1 MLSRPKHRRQF
12 VIHRK
17 FREPPCLAYEEG
29 GRKDQDPAGT
39 FSHNCGTGAIELRR
53 AAHSQR
59 LNLEPSARPLV
70 STASRAGRCEGVA
83 GSHTMATRESP
94 GTASLRSSRLF
105 ADVSL
110 IITVSPVML
119 PPGRARL
126 ATWPLP
132 IGSAWLAD
140 PMGMVEVARLAAP
153 AKMEVGA

>member
-29 GRKDQDPAGT
+29 GRKDQDPAGA
-39 FSHNCGTGAIELRR
+39 FSHNCGKGAIELRR

-59 LNLEPSARPLV
+59 LNLEPQRSAPSLHRIQG
-70 STASRAGRCEGVA
+70 RAMRRCGGVPHD
-83 GSHTMATRESP
+83 GTRESP

-132 IGSAWLAD
+132 IGSAWLANT
-140 PMGMVEVARLAAP
+140 MGMVEVARLAAP
-153 AKMEVGA
+153 A